1 MDLNNL
7 AVAIV
12 TQLTR
17 IADALSSQITVSAS
31 AETSAPAKAAP
42 AKAAPAKAAPAKAAP
57 AKSAKPKNDR
67 DAVKKALITVKD
79 TISKEAAQAIYQ
91 EFGYEAMSA
100 IEDKD
105 FDAIF
110 EKCAEAL
117 AANDDGGDEAEDD
130 GL

>member
-1 MDLNNL
+1 MDLNTF

-17 IADALSSQITVSAS
+17 IADALSASSAVVTS
-31 AETSAPAKAAP
+31 AETS
-42 AKAAPAKAAPAKAAP
+42 APAKAAPAKAAP

-117 AANDDGGDEAEDD
+117 AANDDSGDEAEDD

>member
-31 AETSAPAKAAP
+31 AETSAP

-110 EKCAEAL
+110 DKCAEAL
-117 AANDDGGDEAEDD
+117 AANDDSGDEAEDD